1 MDCRQL
7 DGWDN
12 RWVYV
17 LDKDNIY
24 KLSMQAKN
32 IDKIWLIGEIFKILI
47 KSKII
52 KEWNII

>member
-7 DGWDN
+7 DWWDN

-17 LDKDNIY
+17 LDKDNVY

-52 KEWNII
+52 K